1 MAGLND
7 PGFPFAPSYGP
18 EDDRLSGF
26 FVPALARSVR
36 YDRATGYF
44 SSRALVSVARG
55 LVGFLRNGGQM
66 RLLAGAQ
73 LSDEDVAAMDGG
85 RALEDVLVRQLLQ
98 DPVEGASLVA
108 RRRFEVLA
116 WMVREG
122 RLDVKIAVRMDSQ
135 GCPLTAPAS
144 AAYYH
149 KKSAVFCDADEN
161 RVALIGSNNESAM
174 GWEEEGNAE
183 EFHVFRSW
191 RPEPWKDHGEAIV
204 DAFEKEWNGGLQ
216 HWRVLPL
223 PEAVREHLIQR
234 VTFEGDPPFESEDD
248 LVREPPRG
256 TRLNVEHED
265 GASSLVDPGAR
276 ERLVRLREAPRIG
289 GGTGIGIVTAP
300 VTPFP
305 HQQRIAYQ
313 VTRTFPRSYLFAD
326 EVGMGK
332 TIEAGLVFRE
342 LLLSGNAERILILV
356 PASVIKQWQEEL
368 WEKFLLRVPRL
379 EKNSYYYREG
389 GVDEVAIPAAAG
401 DNPWNAFPVLLATSH
416 LARTRKRRDQV
427 IAAGPWDVVFVD
439 EAHHA
444 RRRGSKADAT
454 PNALL
459 TLLRSMKAGAAW
471 KALYLASATPMQMY
485 AHEAW
490 DLLELLGLTER
501 WGKSA
506 EEFTTYFAQLR
517 ESGAGRDWSFLRA
530 MLADH
535 LSEPANETPPAVHR
549 RVRDLVTSSLRAKR
563 ITQLHEHPI
572 SSSTLAQLSSE
583 ERTAIDYWLRENTPM
598 RRRVFR
604 TTRTTLHE
612 YMSMG
617 LLDPT
622 TVIPERRVTDR
633 FIDLN
638 PVEADLYNRIEE
650 YIGRY
655 YNHYKSAGGAQRALG
670 FIMTVYR
677 RRLTSSFQA
686 ITRSLRK
693 RRTVLQDDGATLD
706 QLLDEDDVGIFANE
720 ERGMFDLEELE
731 DAKQR
736 LDLELDEL
744 DDFVG
749 DLEHLPPD
757 ESKMLAL
764 LDDLHAAFHRGHST
778 AIIFTQYG
786 DTMDYVADK
795 LTATFGSAVATW
807 SGSGGTRWNSLS
819 KTWDSIPKTELKDL
833 FRAGTEVR
841 ILVGTDSM
849 SEGLNLQTCG
859 LLINY
864 DMPWNFMRV
873 EQRIGR
879 VDRIGGRPQVE
890 VFNYFYRDTVEQR
903 IYEGLAED
911 IDWFE
916 SVVGPA
922 RPVLGQI
929 ESIIEDVA
937 MRGNDSARES
947 HIREAIDRV
956 RESLEAA
963 RQQPV
968 QLDDLA
974 QGVLGDDPDPAVTL
988 KDVEAEIMHNPL
1000 TGPLLKESTEYPGA
1014 FRLALPGVDRLVTF
1028 DRDLVEWATQ
1038 PIELLTFGGRAFEA
1052 LLESALAETA

>member
-1 MAGLND
+1 MPSLND
-7 PGFPFAPSYGP
+7 PTFSFPTAFGP

-26 FVPALARSVR
+26 FVPALERSVC

-55 LVGFLRNGGQM
+55 LVGFLRNGGRM

-73 LSDEDVAAMDGG
+73 LSDEDVAAMNGG
-85 RALEDVLVRQLLQ
+85 RALAEVLVKQLLRN
-98 DPVEGASLVA
+98 PVEGANLVA
-108 RRRFEVLA
+108 QRRFEILA
-116 WMVREG
+116 WMVREEH
-122 RLDVKIAVRMDSQ
+122 LEVKIVVRIDDR
-135 GCPLTAPAS
+135 GRPITGPALAP
-144 AAYYH
+144 YYH
-149 KKSAVFCDADEN
+149 KKSAVFYDGVGN
-161 RVALIGSNNESAM
+161 RVALVGSNNESAM
-174 GWEEEGNAE
+174 GWDEAGNAE
-183 EFHVFRSW
+183 EFHVYRSW
-191 RPEPWKDHGEAIV
+191 RPEAWADHGEMVV
-204 DAFEKEWNGGLQ
+204 DHFEKEWNGGLQ
-216 HWRVLPL
+216 HWRVMPL
-223 PEAVREHLIQR
+223 PQAVREHLIQR
-234 VTFEGDPPFESEDD
+234 VTFDGDPPYQTEGDLTQVAPHPTVPRVVGTGPKTAVDSES
-248 LVREPPRG
+248 
-256 TRLNVEHED
+256 
-265 GASSLVDPGAR
+265 R
-276 ERLVRLREAPRIG
+276 ERLERLREAPRIG
-289 GGTGIGIVTAP
+289 GGTGVGIVTAP
-300 VTPFP
+300 VEPWP
-305 HQQRIAYQ
+305 HQQRIAHQ
-313 VTRTFPRSYLFAD
+313 ITRTFPRSYLLAD

-342 LLLSGNAERILILV
+342 LLLSGKAERILILV

-368 WEKFLLRVPRL
+368 WEKFLLRIPRL
-379 EKNSYYYREG
+379 EKNGYWYRAG
-389 GVDEVAIPAAAG
+389 GIDEPATPAALG
-401 DNPWNAFPVLLATSH
+401 GNPWNAFPVLLATSH

-427 IAAGPWDVVFVD
+427 VAAGPWDVVFVD

-459 TLLRSMKAGAAW
+459 TLLRTMKQQSSW

-490 DLLELLGLTER
+490 DLLELLGLTEK

-517 ESGAGRDWSFLRA
+517 ESGSDRDWHFLQS
-530 MLADH
+530 MLSDH
-535 LSEPANETPPAVHR
+535 LSEPANVAPAAVQQ
-549 RVRDLVTSSLRAKR
+549 RVRDLLPSQLRAKR
-563 ITQLHEHPI
+563 IMQLHEVSV
-572 SSSTLAQLSSE
+572 SSSTLAGLSGD
-583 ERTAIDYWLRENTPM
+583 ERSALDYWLRENTPM

-612 YMSMG
+612 YMRVG

-633 FIDLN
+633 FIDMN
-638 PVEADLYNRIEE
+638 PAEASLYDRIEE

-655 YNHYKSAGGAQRALG
+655 YNHYKTAGGAQRALG

-677 RRLTSSFQA
+677 RRLTSSFEA

-693 RRTVLQDDGATLD
+693 RRSVLQGDGATLD
-706 QLLDEDDVGIFANE
+706 KLLDEDDVGVFANE
-720 ERGMFDLEELE
+720 DRGLFDLEELE
-731 DAKQR
+731 DSKQR

-744 DDFVG
+744 DAFVA
-749 DLEHLPPD
+749 DLERLPPD
-757 ESKMLAL
+757 ESKMHSL
-764 LDDLHAAFHRGHST
+764 LDDLQSAFHRGHST

-786 DTMDYVADK
+786 DTMDYVANK

-807 SGSGGTRWNSLS
+807 SGSGGTRWNSATR
-819 KTWDSIPKTELKDL
+819 TWDSIPKAELKDL
-833 FRAGTEVR
+833 FRNGQEVR

-879 VDRIGGRPQVE
+879 VDRIGGQSKVE

-929 ESIIEDVA
+929 ESIIEDAA
-937 MRGNDSARES
+937 MRSNDGARDAG
-947 HIREAIDRV
+947 IKAAIDRV
-956 RESLEAA
+956 RQSLEIA
-963 RQQPV
+963 QEQPV

-974 QGVLGDDPDPAVTL
+974 QGIIGDDPDPVVRL
-988 KDVEAEIMHNPL
+988 KDVETEILQNPL
-1000 TGPLLKESTEYPGA
+1000 TRPLMEDSMEHPGA
-1014 FRLALPGVDRLVTF
+1014 FRLAVPGVERLVTF
-1028 DRDLVEWATQ
+1028 DRDLVDLATQ
-1038 PIELLTFGGRAFEA
+1038 PVELLTFGGPAFEKLIDA
-1052 LLESALAETA
+1052 VVK

>member
-7 PGFPFAPSYGP
+7 PGFPFASSYGP
-18 EDDRLSGF
+18 EDDRLGGF

-55 LVGFLRNGGQM
+55 LVGFLRNGGRM

-85 RALEDVLVRQLLQ
+85 RALEDVLVRQLLR

-122 RLDVKIAVRMDSQ
+122 RLDVKIAVRTDPQ
-135 GCPLTAPAS
+135 GRPLTGSAL

-149 KKSAVFCDADEN
+149 KKSAVFYDAEGN
-161 RVALIGSNNESAM
+161 KVALIGSNNESAM

-191 RPEPWKDHGEAIV
+191 RPVPWVDHGEAIV
-204 DAFEKEWNGGLQ
+204 DSFEKEWNGGLQ
-216 HWRVLPL
+216 QWRVLPL

-234 VTFEGDPPFESEDD
+234 VTFEGDPPFESEGD
-248 LVREPPRG
+248 LARDSAVGPRPKAG
-256 TRLNVEHED
+256 GD
-265 GASSLVDPGAR
+265 GGASSVVDPEAR
-276 ERLVRLREAPRIG
+276 ERLVRLREAPLVG
-289 GGTGIGIVTAP
+289 GGTGVGIVTAP

-305 HQQRIAYQ
+305 HQQRIAHQ
-313 VTRTFPRSYLFAD
+313 VTTTYPRSYLFAD

-342 LLLSGNAERILILV
+342 LLLSGKAERILILV

-368 WEKFLLRVPRL
+368 WEKFLLRIPRL
-379 EKNSYYYREG
+379 EKNGYWYRAAG
-389 GVDEVAIPAAAG
+389 IDEAAIPVSDRG
-401 DNPWNAFPVLLATSH
+401 NQWNAFPVLLASSH

-427 IAAGPWDVVFVD
+427 VAAGPWDVVFVD

-459 TLLRSMKAGAAW
+459 TLLRLMKAGAAW

-517 ESGAGRDWSFLRA
+517 ESGANRDWGFLRL

-535 LSEPANETPPAVHR
+535 LSESANAAPSTVLQ
-549 RVRDLVTSSLRAKR
+549 RVRNLVPTALRAKR
-563 ITQLHEHPI
+563 ITQLHEQPM
-572 SSSTLAQLSSE
+572 SGATLTQLSGD
-583 ERTAIDYWLRENTPM
+583 ERSALDYWLRENTPM

-612 YMSMG
+612 YMRTG

-633 FIDLN
+633 FIDMN
-638 PVEADLYNRIEE
+638 PAESGLYDRIEE

-677 RRLTSSFQA
+677 RRLTSSFEA

-693 RRTVLQDDGATLD
+693 RRIVLQGDGATMD
-706 QLLDEDDVGIFANE
+706 KLLDEDDVGVFANE
-720 ERGMFDLEELE
+720 ERGLFDLEELE
-731 DAKQR
+731 DLKQR

-744 DDFVG
+744 DAFVAE
-749 DLEHLPPD
+749 LERLPPD
-757 ESKMLAL
+757 ESKMHSL
-764 LDDLHAAFHRGHST
+764 LDDLQSAFHRGHST
-778 AIIFTQYG
+778 AIVFTQYG
-786 DTMDYVADK
+786 DTMEYVANK

-807 SGSGGTRWNSLS
+807 SGSGGTRWNATT
-819 KTWDSIPKTELKDL
+819 KTWDSIPKPELKDL
-833 FRAGTEVR
+833 FRTGRDVR

-879 VDRIGGRPQVE
+879 IDRIGGQSKVE

-929 ESIIEDVA
+929 ESIIEDAA
-937 MRGNDSARES
+937 MRGNDSAREAG
-947 HIREAIDRV
+947 IKDAIDRV
-956 RESLEAA
+956 RESLETA

-974 QGVLGDDPDPAVTL
+974 QGVLGDDPDPVVNL
-988 KDVEAEIMHNPL
+988 KDVEAEIESNPL
-1000 TGPLLKESTEYPGA
+1000 TRSLLRESKEYPGA
-1014 FRLALPGVDRLVTF
+1014 FWLALPEGERLVTF
-1028 DRDLVEWATQ
+1028 DRDLVDLATQ
-1038 PIELLTFGGRAFEA
+1038 PIELLTFGGPAFELLMDHA
-1052 LLESALAETA
+1052 LE